1 MRIEINPKETTR
13 AQAFELW
20 MSSPMPMVTLVK
32 TLDVTHLVRI
42 CRRKGKSFNTM
53 MCWCIGKAASM
64 IPEFKDIPYGDKMY
78 RYDRI
83 AVGPVV
89 KNCKGGINYCDIP
102 FSDSIE
108 QFEKDYSTICEKASA
123 QCENICLDTEM
134 MVIGTSAIVQ
144 TELDCIVN
152 QYALGFNN
160 PMVLWGRYHKGLFRT
175 TLRVSFQFHHVQ
187 MDGIQGALF
196 LEGLQEAI
204 NSLGKH

>member
-13 AQAFELW
+13 AQ
-20 MSSPMPMVTLVK
+20 
-32 TLDVTHLVRI
+32 
-42 CRRKGKSFNTM
+42 
-53 MCWCIGKAASM
+53 
-64 IPEFKDIPYGDKMY
+64 
-78 RYDRI
+78 
-83 AVGPVV
+83 
-89 KNCKGGINYCDIP
+89 
-102 FSDSIE
+102 
-108 QFEKDYSTICEKASA
+108 ASA

-204 NSLGKH
+204 NSLGKHRVFSIIMNNITKRTTI